1 MSASLSIEA
10 HEIGSS
16 LFRMN
21 YSLSQETRTSICLTR
36 GVRWSFNTC
45 LIVAVLSSYVG
56 VGESLRHVKGM
67 QRVSITQRFSGSIEK
82 WTHFTI
88 VRACSWFGL
97 LDTLPGE
104 GHFAI
109 FMTCAAPF
117 VCGTY
122 ISITCKIQQTLLTPL
137 QNQYVYVVSCDPYG
151 VGDICDRKNFTIS
164 SGGRFWGVGNCPIF
178 LGFTSRI
185 NKTAA
190 KACIERRLT
199 K

>member
-97 LDTLPGE
+97 LDTLRRRPLRNIYDMCCAVCMWNVYFNNVQNSADSANSPPKSVRICCVLWSVRRRGHLWQDEFYDIQWRAFLRCGE
-104 GHFAI
+104 LPHFSR
-109 FMTCAAPF
+109 F
-117 VCGTY
+117 
-122 ISITCKIQQTLLTPL
+122 
-137 QNQYVYVVSCDPYG
+137 YV
-151 VGDICDRKNFTIS
+151 KN
-164 SGGRFWGVGNCPIF
+164 
-178 LGFTSRI
+178 
-185 NKTAA
+185 
-190 KACIERRLT
+190 
-199 K
+199 